1 MIWIGILIGV
11 MGCLL
16 AVAAWYAV
24 AVFLS
29 FWEYYKSR

>member
-16 AVAAWYAV
+16 AVGARYAIAVIISLWEWYTT
-24 AVFLS
+24 
-29 FWEYYKSR
+29 R